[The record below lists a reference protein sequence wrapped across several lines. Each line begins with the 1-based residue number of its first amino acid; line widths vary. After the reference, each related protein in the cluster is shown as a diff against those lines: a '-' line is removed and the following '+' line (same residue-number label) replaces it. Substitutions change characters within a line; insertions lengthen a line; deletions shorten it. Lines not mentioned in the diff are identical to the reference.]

1 MLKGMASKVAKA
13 GRGGDEELAYL
24 SPSSRELL
32 KQLGGAG
39 TINPKTGLP
48 EYRNDAS
55 RRSARASRARAIA
68 REREAREQDAAEAA
82 AAKAASEAAFNAP
95 TARADRMPDPVGW
108 NDYTAPVEPGPVVS
122 PGAAPGPAPTPIPV
136 RRPATPVIGQSAAPA
151 ATPIPVRRPAAPV
164 IGQFSVQRPGPMAY
178 TPMFGRQGGIGTA
191 RDLLD
196 MQSQAAGEGP
206 GSALRYEED
215 MAPRMLA
222 EGGEVSADEDEAG
235 VGDVGSAQEL
245 LAQLE
250 GRGPRSEKKAAPAL
264 KRMATRSDGASMP
277 KGMEQESLGS
287 VRELVAMAKDK
298 GSARQQMQELARL
311 YKLKIDAAQDRSRGL
326 AASTFEAPT
335 LEGTSLTKNTLA
347 TKRFAEG
354 GEAKQDLPSVLG
366 VRDYATEASGRLFPD
381 QGGQD
386 DQRDAARHMLAA
398 AVVAKK
404 YGPNAAKLLGLAHE
418 YGSNPQTFFSGLGI
432 GQPRDDFEYDEHNNR
447 VGMGLASRA
456 TSREALEALVRE
468 MAAKAS
474 TEKREGRP
482 WIMGQEQMDA
492 RAAKAAKGPAPRPQG
507 YKEGGEV
514 MDPEAA
520 LFAGRDDVPAAGQ
533 PRSRVLDEILGAGE
547 TALTLGTGAA
557 ASLAGMPYGLYKGLT
572 SGKYLEGKAADIAGK
587 EAAAFMERNTYQPR
601 TESGQEN
608 LAAIAKIADRMKLA
622 PTPGGAALASLARP
636 TAVNAQV
643 ERLGMAAEK
652 ALEGPVTRTLERGGK
667 AADLL
672 QSFATEPARAVRPTG
687 STMVTGPLGFN
698 KDVSGVDQLLLKGKS
713 NARSVAGQDDKR
725 EALITDFWDKK
736 ARNYFTR
743 QFGTPDDPIADAI
756 AKKRIKGVA
765 LDEMFPEY
773 LIDQIGVGTT
783 RTNAEGQSR
792 FFPKY
797 PRAMDDFTSRYDKA
811 TGLRGSVVSTDPAM
825 GRPDSEYSMSSAADD
840 LRNMAREREEDRM
853 LRQGVRPEMINT
865 EVTPLVQSGMKPE
878 RVLGGSTTASE
889 KLFRAYQ
896 EAEQYAKMTP
906 EQQREYAN
914 TQFGN
919 GRPLQGLEYEQV
931 GENILPQNVMTAI
944 QKGEPVYDIGYM
956 DTPLRKLFDPTSINE
971 YLATLPER
979 QVSTIRFEDA
989 VRGAIKMREADAERQ
1004 VMVDRIKAG
1013 KPVADKVFSE
1023 GVSKPLVQFE
1033 EGPLKGFAW
1042 KRIEKR
1048 EATVPEGAY
1057 VGHSVGGYET
1067 GGATYTADK
1076 RDGFN
1081 TGKYQVYTLRDNRN
1095 RPVNTVEVRMDDENS
1110 PVVTQI
1116 KGNGRATGNTAPGKY
1131 GKAVVE
1137 FLDQYLKPVRIEEN
1151 DRYLTPEL
1159 LNYKGRLRLDTASQK
1174 ERDLYRELGLE

>member
-55 RRSARASRARAIA
+55 RRAAANRRRGRRAASARA
-68 REREAREQDAAEAA
+68 REREEEAGEQAA
-82 AAKAASEAAFNAP
+82 AQAAFDAP

-108 NDYTAPVEPGPVVS
+108 NDYTAPVQPGPVVS

-151 ATPIPVRRPAAPV
+151 PTPIPVRRPAAPV

-178 TPMFGRQGGIGTA
+178 TPMFARQGGIGTA

-196 MQSQAAGEGP
+196 MQSQAAGEGL
-206 GSALRYEED
+206 GSALRYEES

-250 GRGPRSEKKAAPAL
+250 AQEPRRAKKATPAL
-264 KRMATRSDGASMP
+264 KRMSTRSDGASMP
-277 KGMEQESLGS
+277 KGMGMEQESLGS

-298 GSARQQMQELARL
+298 GSARQQMEELARL
-311 YKLKIDAAQDRSRGL
+311 YKLKITAAQDRSRGL
-326 AASTFEAPT
+326 AASTFGAPT

-354 GEAKQDLPSVLG
+354 GEV
-366 VRDYATEASGRLFPD
+366 T
-381 QGGQD
+381 
-386 DQRDAARHMLAA
+386 
-398 AVVAKK
+398 
-404 YGPNAAKLLGLAHE
+404 
-418 YGSNPQTFFSGLGI
+418 
-432 GQPRDDFEYDEHNNR
+432 
-447 VGMGLASRA
+447 
-456 TSREALEALVRE
+456 
-468 MAAKAS
+468 
-474 TEKREGRP
+474 
-482 WIMGQEQMDA
+482 
-492 RAAKAAKGPAPRPQG
+492 
-507 YKEGGEV
+507 
-514 MDPEAA
+514 DPEAA
-520 LFAGRDDVPAAGQ
+520 LVAGRGDVPAAGQ

-601 TESGQEN
+601 LESGREN
-608 LAAIAKIADRMKLA
+608 LAALAKIADQMKLA
-622 PTPGGAALASLARP
+622 PTPGGAAMASLARP
-636 TAVNAQV
+636 TAVRAQT

-652 ALEGPVTRTLERGGK
+652 ALEGPVTRTMERGGLP
-667 AADLL
+667 AYLL
-672 QSFATEPARAVRPTG
+672 QSFETDPSRAVRPTG
-687 STMVTGPLGFN
+687 STMVTGRLGFE

-989 VRGAIKMREADAERQ
+989 VRGAIKLREADAERQ